1 MLLQALCC
9 FVSRSAL
16 NVQLTK
22 EFTPAAALRKAC
34 VFKTLRATYDRG
46 GKPTERSGAFPIGE
60 LNINAAIQAL
70 IAIGVTLWLLEA
82 PGRIWPWFA
91 LGWACLAAACIAI
104 LEIQEGTL
112 RDSLTFSAFSG
123 APLAWTGWVVQSRG
137 YPLLGWICIGFAAL
151 FVVALIVRCILA
163 AWPRNSNP

>member
-1 MLLQALCC
+1 LLLETLSPHA
-9 FVSRSAL
+9 F
-16 NVQLTK
+16 NVWLTK
-22 EFTPAAALRKAC
+22 QFTRAATQTKGLHFQNPTHDLGYLRKPH
-34 VFKTLRATYDRG
+34 RR
-46 GKPTERSGAFPIGE
+46 RAFPIGE
-60 LNINAAIQAL
+60 LKHSCAIQVL
-70 IAIGVTLWLLEA
+70 IATGLTLWLLEE
-82 PGRIWPWFA
+82 PGRVWPWFA

-137 YPLLGWICIGFAAL
+137 YPVLGWICIGSAAL